1 MQATMSRTP
10 GIVPGPAPCLGQ
22 DTWLVLETML
32 GVDGDTIAELLAD
45 NVLEIT
51 G

>member
-22 DTWLVLETML
+22 HTWEVLETVL
-32 GVDGDTIAELLAD
+32 GIDGDIIAELLAE
-45 NVLEIT
+45 NVAEIT
-51 G
+51 A